1 MENNGNNI
9 RVYAKLLR
17 REKHLTLSKVASQL
31 YLSVSKLSEYE
42 NGKIDLHPEL
52 EEKLCNI
59 LGFSSR
65 SIMVNFIIDGST
77 LSEFY
82 KRFVISMIFGN
93 NVEYELIDLLENKKS
108 LLVNYLEYPYY
119 YLIKGSFMYIY
130 KVENY
135 QYYLSIIKSL
145 LKNFTELDNYL
156 FNLINCLDLYR
167 DNKFKDCLDKLNKL
181 DLIENTGP
189 DNELLLLKDYLYIL
203 CFNSIGYIDTSA
215 KLIESKINI
224 LNEKHNKKL
233 IELLL
238 IETSVIEGLKGNFK
252 GALQISYS
260 NLIQCINES
269 NTQYLFA
276 ILNQLGYFH
285 FCLKDYIKAI
295 TFFDYAILQ
304 KSPDSFKM
312 SKSYFFVSLS
322 YYYLNKFSEC
332 KNNLKKAKCLSHE
345 IRYLNILI
353 SWLESML
360 NKSYSKKCENLLLDL
375 FCSDSH
381 SLNLEMRMFVLDL
394 LKIHYYN
401 TNNNHKIN
409 ELKI

>member
-1 MENNGNNI
+1 MKNNGNNM

-17 REKHLTLSKVASQL
+17 REKNLTLSKVASQL

-42 NGKIDLHPEL
+42 NGKIDLHSEL

-59 LGFSSR
+59 LGFSSHN
-65 SIMVNFIIDGST
+65 IMVNFIIDGST
-77 LSEFY
+77 MSEFY
-82 KRFVISMIFGN
+82 KRLVISIIFGN
-93 NVEYELIDLLENKKS
+93 NNEYELIDLLENKKS

-119 YLIKGSFMYIY
+119 YLIKGSFMYVY
-130 KVENY
+130 KVANY
-135 QYYLSIIKSL
+135 EYYLSIIKSL

-156 FNLINCLDLYR
+156 FNLINCFELYR
-167 DNKFKDCLDKLNKL
+167 DNKFNDCLKKLSKL
-181 DLIENTGP
+181 DLIENMEP

-203 CFNSIGYIDTSA
+203 CFNSIGYIEISA
-215 KLIESKINI
+215 KMIESKISI
-224 LNEKHNKKL
+224 LNEKHNRKL
-233 IELLL
+233 TGLLL
-238 IETSVIEGLKGNFK
+238 IEISVIEGLKENFK
-252 GALQISYS
+252 GALEISYS

-304 KSPDSFKM
+304 KNPDSYKVG
-312 SKSYFFVSLS
+312 KSYFFIALS

-332 KNNLKKAKCLSHE
+332 KNNLKKAKCLSHG

-353 SWLESML
+353 NWLESML
-360 NKSYSKKCENLLLDL
+360 NKSYSKKCEHLLLDL
-375 FCSDSH
+375 FCSDNH
-381 SLNLEMRMFVLDL
+381 SLNLEMRMLVLDL
-394 LKIHYYN
+394 LKTHYYN
-401 TNNNHKIN
+401 TNNNLKIN